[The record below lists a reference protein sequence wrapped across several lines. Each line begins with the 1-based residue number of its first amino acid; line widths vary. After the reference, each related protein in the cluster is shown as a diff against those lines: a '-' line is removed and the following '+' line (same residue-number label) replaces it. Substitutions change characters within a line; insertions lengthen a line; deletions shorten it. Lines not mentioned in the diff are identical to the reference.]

1 MERLRELDTYQ
12 KIILILLV
20 VMTLGFI
27 VPYATTVS
35 RVGYEYMDT
44 ILVPSEENGNTLYS
58 GEINGQT
65 AIFTVSPGN
74 TVTFQYGNRILGTY
88 TATRE
93 PSLSNPASYNN
104 GVEVR
109 RGEEILFRGSVRKT
123 GYGLWLTNEDG
134 TSHSDYVV
142 IISANGYV
150 QDSNGNVIDPME
162 PSVSALLELMDGPE
176 LTHKGSWWG
185 WVLGMVLCVMSA
197 ISILFADELFRWNLS
212 FRVRYAYDAEPS
224 DWEIDRR
231 MIGWG
236 LSLFLVL
243 FIYIKILNIYI

>member
-20 VMTLGFI
+20 VMTLAFI

-35 RVGYEYMDT
+35 RVGYDYMDT
-44 ILVPSEENGNTLYS
+44 ILVPSEENGNTVYS

-65 AIFTVSPGN
+65 AIFTVSADKA
-74 TVTFQYGNRILGTY
+74 VTFQYGSRILGTY
-88 TATRE
+88 TATSE

-104 GVEVR
+104 GVEIR
-109 RGEEILFRGSVRKT
+109 RGEEVLFRGSVRRT
-123 GYGLWLTNEDG
+123 DYGLWLTNEDG

-142 IISANGYV
+142 FISANGYV

-176 LTHKGSWWG
+176 LTHRGHWLVWFVG
-185 WVLGMVLCVMSA
+185 LAMCVASA
-197 ISILFADELFRWNLS
+197 VSILFADELFRWNLS
-212 FRVRYAYDAEPS
+212 FRVRDAYDAEPS
-224 DWEIDRR
+224 DWVICSRY
-231 MIGWG
+231 IGWTLEPIFALIIFIVG
-236 LSLFLVL
+236 LQ
-243 FIYIKILNIYI
+243 

>member
-20 VMTLGFI
+20 VMTLAFI

-35 RVGYEYMDT
+35 RVGYAYMDT
-44 ILVPSEENGNTLYS
+44 ILVPSEENGNTVYS

-88 TATRE
+88 TATSE

-109 RGEEILFRGSVRKT
+109 RGEEILFRGSVRRT
-123 GYGLWLTNEDG
+123 DYGLRLTNEDG
-134 TSHSDYVV
+134 TSHTDYVIFV
-142 IISANGYV
+142 SANGYV

-185 WVLGMVLCVMSA
+185 WILGVVLCVMSA
-197 ISILFADELFRWNLS
+197 ISILFADELFYWNLS

-224 DWEIDRR
+224 DW
-231 MIGWG
+231 MIFSRYVAWTLEPIFALIIFIIG
-236 LSLFLVL
+236 LR
-243 FIYIKILNIYI
+243 